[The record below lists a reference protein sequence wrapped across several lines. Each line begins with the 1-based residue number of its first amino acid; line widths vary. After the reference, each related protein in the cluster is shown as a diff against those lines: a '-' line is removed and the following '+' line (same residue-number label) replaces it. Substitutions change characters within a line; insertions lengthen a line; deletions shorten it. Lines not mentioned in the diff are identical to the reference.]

1 MSMSGFLSAVQLTL
15 RDPDAA
21 VASLRALRL
30 SPDQVLAAAAAVTAL
45 STLLA
50 WPVLAAAPV
59 EEGTVWAL
67 FARHPLVF
75 AASQFVA
82 SIFGAALMSWA
93 GRAFGGQGSFT
104 DCLLAL
110 VWVQVILTALEAVQ
124 AVLMLLVPPLA
135 GILSLLGFALFF
147 YLVVRFAAALHGFRN
162 PALVLV
168 GMIGTLMLAG
178 LVLSIAAGALGLLPE
193 PAP

>member
-1 MSMSGFLSAVQLTL
+1 MSGFLSAVNLTL

-21 VASLRALRL
+21 VALLRGLRL
-30 SPDQVLAAAAAVTAL
+30 TAAEVVAATAAITAV
-45 STLLA
+45 STLLG
-50 WPVLAAAPV
+50 WPVLAAVPV

-75 AASQFVA
+75 AGSQFIA
-82 SIFGAALMSWA
+82 SLFGAAMMTWA
-93 GRAFGGQGSFT
+93 GRAFGGKGTFT

-124 AVLMLLVPPLA
+124 AVLMLVVPPVA
-135 GILSLLGFALFF
+135 GVLSLLGFALFF

-162 PALVLV
+162 PALVLL
-168 GMIGTLMLAG
+168 GMVGTLILTG

-193 PAP
+193 PTP

>member
-1 MSMSGFLSAVQLTL
+1 MSLAGFLSAVQLSL

-30 SPDQVLAAAAAVTAL
+30 TPAEVVAAATAITAI
-45 STLLA
+45 STLLG
-50 WPVLAAAPV
+50 WPVLAATPV

-75 AASQFVA
+75 AASQLLA
-82 SIFGAALMSWA
+82 SLFGAALMTWA
-93 GRAFGGQGSFT
+93 GRAFGGRAGFS

-124 AVLMLLVPPLA
+124 AVLMLVFPPVA

-147 YLVVRFAAALHGFRN
+147 YLVVRFATALHGFRN

-168 GMIGTLMLAG
+168 GMVGTLVLTG